1 MTRGAVGNL
10 DITWTVRTAVSAV
23 SSSVQS
29 CAGRGLG
36 PVLGGHSH
44 AGPAHLHGPQD
55 GKLDPDGS
63 AYYVADCEPVRLWML
78 DGAATTARRF
88 IPTGR
93 GVHGFTCPA
102 TRATVRHQ
110 PRRRQCQRTQR
121 RHRGADHQVAHSQ
134 WRQPLTWATSPAD
147 GFQLWFSGRY
157 DNVVCVPSTVG
168 GAMMR
173 NFR

>member
-1 MTRGAVGNL
+1 
-10 DITWTVRTAVSAV
+10 
-23 SSSVQS
+23 
-29 CAGRGLG
+29 
-36 PVLGGHSH
+36 
-44 AGPAHLHGPQD
+44 
-55 GKLDPDGS
+55 
-63 AYYVADCEPVRLWML
+63 ML

-93 GVHGFTCPA
+93 GVRGFYLSRDASDCSSPTAEKAVSAYSTP
-102 TRATVRHQ
+102 T
-110 PRRRQCQRTQR
+110 PRRRSPS
-121 RHRGADHQVAHSQ
+121 GAFPVAAASDMGE
-134 WRQPLTWATSPAD
+134 LTAD

>member
-1 MTRGAVGNL
+1 
-10 DITWTVRTAVSAV
+10 
-23 SSSVQS
+23 VQS
-29 CAGRGLG
+29 RAGRGLG

-93 GVHGFTCPA
+93 GVRGLYLSRDASDCSSPTAEKAVSAYSTP
-102 TRATVRHQ
+102 T
-110 PRRRQCQRTQR
+110 PRRRSPS
-121 RHRGADHQVAHSQ
+121 GAFPVAAA
-134 WRQPLTWATSPAD
+134 PDMGELTAD